1 MAAPQFQITADE
13 INCLIYSYFKDSGLY
28 SIHYM
33 SFRSSNVIHIFF
45 LGFNHS
51 AFALCSEGSLKSSP
65 WFSKHIP
72 RGELIDLL
80 SKALLYIE
88 VESHWRG
95 DSMTTNCKNKISL
108 LEPHVCTDKPS
119 SAVPFKLPTITPA
132 TRFAPSLRSASHP
145 SSQDASSS
153 RNSQIRRIS
162 SDSFY
167 NTNPSQANGT
177 LATGDTTSKRK
188 GSPNPTDGPLEKRAK
203 RELDDMDLDSSRQTN
218 ARQAGSAQISNVRA
232 PGTTQSSRSSQ
243 ENGIDASKRPRLRI
257 SQGPIDDTTNPQAI
271 MMLSGHRKEV
281 FVCSFNPSKHTLLAT
296 GYAQLT
302 TSIKSPTSYISVDP
316 KTL

>member
-1 MAAPQFQITADE
+1 MAAPPFRITADE

-28 SIHYM
+28 SIHYT
-33 SFRSSNVIHIFF
+33 SFRSSNVIHLFF
-45 LGFNHS
+45 SGFNHS
-51 AFALCSEGSLKSSP
+51 AFALCSEGSLKNSP

-108 LEPHVCTDKPS
+108 LEHHVCTDKPS
-119 SAVPFKLPTITPA
+119 PA
-132 TRFAPSLRSASHP
+132 IPLKPPVTRFAPSLRTASHP
-145 SSQDASSS
+145 SSQDAPIS
-153 RNSQIRRIS
+153 RNSQIRRVS

-167 NTNPSQANGT
+167 STHTLQANGT
-177 LATGDTTSKRK
+177 SAAGDTHSKRK
-188 GSPNPTDGPLEKRAK
+188 GSPNQIDGPLEKRAK
-203 RELDDMDLDSSRQTN
+203 RELDDMDLDSSRQPNT
-218 ARQAGSAQISNVRA
+218 RQATSAQGSYVRV
-232 PGTTQSSRSSQ
+232 PGPTQSSKSSQ
-243 ENGIDASKRPRLRI
+243 ENGIDALKRPRLRI

-281 FVCSFNPSKHTLLAT
+281 FVCSFNPAKHTLLAT
-296 GYAQLT
+296 GYAQLV
-302 TSIKSPTSYISVDP
+302 TSSESPASYTSVDP
-316 KTL
+316 KML